1 MNRMIEKAAL
11 PLLLFLAVGLFCMDS
26 PFTAF
31 FLYTPL
37 FFIMEKKSPKKGL
50 LWGGLYGL
58 FSYMFYLNWL
68 FTFNSTAFLCVCS
81 LYLLYFALVFF
92 IGCRFFRFFG
102 SFGAFCFVPFFI
114 ACEFIRTTGFLG
126 FSYGVAAYSLW
137 SCPYLIQSADLFG
150 VWGIEFLLLYS
161 SALLYYGIRFFCRE
175 KSAFRKKSFFSLS
188 IGFAAI
194 FIINLVYGII
204 KIEGQYGG
212 VQSHGVSV
220 CAVQNNSDPWSGD
233 IDHYKAD
240 VKTLISL
247 TDKALAIDPHVD
259 FVVWPETSVVP
270 SILQNFYEGKE
281 LERKK
286 LVYELLKYIDGKNS
300 VFVLGNYNPVGKG
313 EDQKDYNCAFVFVPG
328 ENVFPPEPYVYAKNH
343 LVPFAEYFPYDKEFP
358 FINDFLF
365 ENDRQWAKGK
375 ERVVFNCREQQFSTP
390 ICFEDGFG
398 SECAEFVRNGAK
410 ILFNLSNDAWAKS
423 RKSQIQH
430 LSMSV
435 FRSIENRV
443 PVVRSTS
450 SGETCIIDKRGI
462 VESCCNSFEES
473 FALGMIV
480 PKDDS
485 YTWYTKMPDVLAY
498 VFVVISIF
506 LVAFMFI
513 SKLAIGPQIR

>member
-1 MNRMIEKAAL
+1 M
-11 PLLLFLAVGLFCMDS
+11 
-26 PFTAF
+26 
-31 FLYTPL
+31 
-37 FFIMEKKSPKKGL
+37 
-50 LWGGLYGL
+50 
-58 FSYMFYLNWL
+58 
-68 FTFNSTAFLCVCS
+68 
-81 LYLLYFALVFF
+81 
-92 IGCRFFRFFG
+92 
-102 SFGAFCFVPFFI
+102 
-114 ACEFIRTTGFLG
+114 
-126 FSYGVAAYSLW
+126 
-137 SCPYLIQSADLFG
+137 
-150 VWGIEFLLLYS
+150 
-161 SALLYYGIRFFCRE
+161 
-175 KSAFRKKSFFSLS
+175 
-188 IGFAAI
+188 
-194 FIINLVYGII
+194 
-204 KIEGQYGG
+204 
-212 VQSHGVSV
+212 
-220 CAVQNNSDPWSGD
+220 
-233 IDHYKAD
+233 
-240 VKTLISL
+240 
-247 TDKALAIDPHVD
+247 
-259 FVVWPETSVVP
+259 
-270 SILQNFYEGKE
+270 
-281 LERKK
+281 
-286 LVYELLKYIDGKNS
+286 
-300 VFVLGNYNPVGKG
+300 FVLGNYNPVGKG

-343 LVPFAEYFPYDKEFP
+343 LVPFAEYFPYDKEFS

-410 ILFNLSNDAWAKS
+410 ILFILSNDAWAKS
-423 RKSQIQH
+423 RKAQIQH

-513 SKLAIGPQIR
+513 SKLAIGPQIH